1 MAKIA
6 EKPQAKEEIS
16 LIQEEININNQE
28 RSFAEGGN
36 QNNTNI

>member
-16 LIQEEININNQE
+16 LIQEEININN
-28 RSFAEGGN
+28 
-36 QNNTNI
+36 